1 VLNQAASV
9 AVPPDDPDA
18 LVEAV
23 AAIVADEERRRALG
37 EAAREIAVERY
48 AWPRIA
54 ARLVEIYEQVAGV
67 EAKARAA

>member
-1 VLNQAASV
+1 M
-9 AVPPDDPDA
+9 
-18 LVEAV
+18 
-23 AAIVADEERRRALG
+23 ADEEHRRALG

-48 AWPRIA
+48 SWPRIA